1 MELVNHLCRV
11 LDLHVA
17 TINISIANVIQ
28 LPNLKYR
35 GHVVTT
41 LVIIELKLFDLRFC
55 LKLGW
60 SRKLRLF
67 LDGRIFKSGAGN
79 LTVRRD
85 KEAAMTSCITSHGV
99 M

>member
-1 MELVNHLCRV
+1 M

-35 GHVVTT
+35 GHVVTA
-41 LVIIELKLFDLRFC
+41 LVIIELKLFGLRFS
-55 LKLGW
+55 LKLGLN
-60 SRKLRLF
+60 RKLRLF
-67 LDGRIFKSGAGN
+67 LDGRIIESEAGN

-85 KEAAMTSCITSHGV
+85 KEAAMTSCITPHGV